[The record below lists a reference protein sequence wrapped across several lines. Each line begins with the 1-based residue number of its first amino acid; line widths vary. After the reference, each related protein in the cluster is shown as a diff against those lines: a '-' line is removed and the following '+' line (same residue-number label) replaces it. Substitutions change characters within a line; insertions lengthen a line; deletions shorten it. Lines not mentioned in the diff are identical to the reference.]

1 MVEEVNTV
9 IICSNCGTTNNEAA
23 GNVCRKCGALLPRS
37 RRPPRMRIAPK
48 KKEIVESQGE
58 KTKTKTKAKT
68 KKKPQP
74 AKSQKKPSIKKEPTK
89 PTSLDLYEIPKV
101 KALNNDQV
109 EVFED
114 STDDEEEEII
124 EDDFDE
130 NLDSVEED
138 TDFLQ
143 EIAPQ
148 PFRGSIIADKGV
160 YGQPKPK
167 RKVSRSKSKKVTQDG
182 VVSESTESYLLKQK
196 QLEEDMT
203 KVLSF
208 LSKKITVKPLKSIKK
223 GVTAST
229 KPKDSIPPSSMN
241 EILKDLLKL
250 DLHIE
255 ASAIIKKD
263 GTILASALSSRI
275 SDSLFATIA
284 ANLSMIG
291 TDIIEGLSA
300 GTLLNI
306 SIRGTDG
313 VLDLAPI
320 SFKKLPGDDMLLIIF
335 SHPKIKSGII
345 HFAVSIVKKRVK
357 QYLGLSK

>member
-1 MVEEVNTV
+1 M
-9 IICSNCGTTNNEAA
+9 
-23 GNVCRKCGALLPRS
+23 K
-37 RRPPRMRIAPK
+37 IATK
-48 KKEIVESQGE
+48 SKEILESQEE
-58 KTKTKTKAKT
+58 KIKT
-68 KKKPQP
+68 KKNTQAAKPQ
-74 AKSQKKPSIKKEPTK
+74 KKASNKKEPTK
-89 PTSLDLYEIPKV
+89 PKDFDLHEIPKV
-101 KALNNDQV
+101 KALNHDHV
-109 EVFED
+109 EMFED
-114 STDDEEEEII
+114 STDVKEKIEEH
-124 EDDFDE
+124 DFDE
-130 NLDSVEED
+130 NLDDEEED
-138 TDFLQ
+138 LEFLK
-143 EIAPQ
+143 EITPQ

-160 YGQPKPK
+160 YGKPNQL
-167 RKVSRSKSKKVTQDG
+167 RKVSSSKSKTVAQDA
-182 VVSESTESYLLKQK
+182 VASKNTESNLIKQK

-208 LSKKITVKPLKSIKK
+208 LSKKITVKPLIPVKK
-223 GVTAST
+223 GVDAST
-229 KPKDSIPPSSMN
+229 KSKDSIPPSSMN
-241 EILKDLLKL
+241 EILNDLLKL

-284 ANLSMIG
+284 ANLSMMG
-291 TDIIEGLSA
+291 KDIIEGLNA

-320 SFKKLPGDDMLLIIF
+320 SFKKLTGDDMLLIIF

>member
-1 MVEEVNTV
+1 L
-9 IICSNCGTTNNEAA
+9 IICSNCGTTNNETA
-23 GNVCRKCGALLPRS
+23 GKVCRKCGALLPRS
-37 RRPPRMRIAPK
+37 HRAPRIKITQEK
-48 KKEIVESQGE
+48 KQILESQGG
-58 KTKTKTKAKT
+58 KTKTK
-68 KKKPQP
+68 KKSQP
-74 AKSQKKPSIKKEPTK
+74 AKPQKKPVSKKKPTK
-89 PTSLDLYEIPKV
+89 PTSLDHHEIPKV
-101 KALNNDQV
+101 KPLSHDHVKISKDSINV
-109 EVFED
+109 EEETLED
-114 STDDEEEEII
+114 DFAEFLEDEEEE
-124 EDDFDE
+124 E
-130 NLDSVEED
+130 
-138 TDFLQ
+138 DFLQ

-160 YGQPKPK
+160 YGQTKKPK
-167 RKVSRSKSKKVTQDG
+167 KVSRSKPKKGTQDT
-182 VVSESTESYLLKQK
+182 VASKNIESNLLKQK

-208 LSKKITVKPLKSIKK
+208 LSKKITVKPLKSVKK
-223 GVTAST
+223 GITTSP
-229 KPKDSIPPSSMN
+229 KPKESIPPSSMN

-300 GTLLNI
+300 GTLQNI
-306 SIRGTDG
+306 SLRGTDG

-320 SFKKLPGDDMLLIIF
+320 SFKKLPERDDMLLIIF

-345 HFAVSIVKKRVK
+345 HFAVSIVI
-357 QYLGLSK
+357 

>member
-1 MVEEVNTV
+1 M
-9 IICSNCGTTNNEAA
+9 IICSNCGTTNNESA

-37 RRPPRMRIAPK
+37 RRPPRIKIAPK
-48 KKEIVESQGE
+48 SKEILESQGK
-58 KTKTKTKAKT
+58 KTKTKTK
-68 KKKPQP
+68 KKPQR
-74 AKSQKKPSIKKEPTK
+74 AKPQKKPPIKKEPTK
-89 PTSLDLYEIPKV
+89 PTSLDLHEIPKV
-101 KALNNDQV
+101 KAL
-109 EVFED
+109 EIFED
-114 STDDEEEEII
+114 SIENEEEEII

-130 NLDSVEED
+130 DFDDVEEEE
-138 TDFLQ
+138 DFLK

-148 PFRGSIIADKGV
+148 PFRGSIIADKGI
-160 YGQPKPK
+160 YGQSKQPK
-167 RKVSRSKSKKVTQDG
+167 KVSRSRTKKISQKTTT
-182 VVSESTESYLLKQK
+182 SENIESSLLKQK
-196 QLEEDMT
+196 QLEDDMT

-208 LSKKITVKPLKSIKK
+208 LSNKITVKPLKPVKK
-223 GVTAST
+223 GVKASA

-250 DLHIE
+250 DVHIE

-284 ANLSMIG
+284 ANLSMMG
-291 TDIIEGLSA
+291 VDIIEGLSA
-300 GTLLNI
+300 GTLLNM

-320 SFKKLPGDDMLLIIF
+320 TFKNLPGNEMILIIF

>member
-1 MVEEVNTV
+1 M
-9 IICSNCGTTNNEAA
+9 IICSNCGTTNNESA
-23 GNVCRKCGALLPRS
+23 GNICRKCGALLPRS
-37 RRPPRMRIAPK
+37 NRPPRMKIATK
-48 KKEIVESQGE
+48 SKIKEISESQGE
-58 KTKTKTKAKT
+58 KTKTK
-68 KKKPQP
+68 KKPQTP
-74 AKSQKKPSIKKEPTK
+74 EPQKKHPNKKVPSK
-89 PTSLDLYEIPKV
+89 PKSLDLHEIPKV
-101 KALNNDQV
+101 QSLNNDSL
-109 EVFED
+109 EIFED
-114 STDDEEEEII
+114 STDAEEEI
-124 EDDFDE
+124 EENDFDE
-130 NLDSVEED
+130 NLGDVEED
-138 TDFLQ
+138 TEFLK
-143 EIAPQ
+143 EITPK

-160 YGQPKPK
+160 YGKFKQPRKASSSKP
-167 RKVSRSKSKKVTQDG
+167 KKVTKDA
-182 VVSESTESYLLKQK
+182 VASETTESTLLKQK
-196 QLEEDMT
+196 LLEEDMT

-208 LSKKITVKPLKSIKK
+208 LSNKITVKPLKSVKK
-223 GVTAST
+223 GVEASS
-229 KPKDSIPPSSMN
+229 KPQESIPPSSMN
-241 EILKDLLKL
+241 EILHDLLKL

-291 TDIIEGLSA
+291 KDIIEGLSA

-320 SFKKLPGDDMLLIIF
+320 SFKKPPEDDMILIIL

-357 QYLGLSK
+357 QYLGLSN

>member
-1 MVEEVNTV
+1 MK
-9 IICSNCGTTNNEAA
+9 ITTKGIEPQ
-23 GNVCRKCGALLPRS
+23 R
-37 RRPPRMRIAPK
+37 
-48 KKEIVESQGE
+48 E
-58 KTKTKTKAKT
+58 KT
-68 KKKPQP
+68 KKKIKEKAQASKP
-74 AKSQKKPSIKKEPTK
+74 QKKPPIKKEPTK
-89 PTSLDLYEIPKV
+89 PKSLDLHEIPKN
-101 KALNNDQV
+101 KAVNNDHI
-109 EVFED
+109 EIIDD
-114 STDDEEEEII
+114 SIDDEEWEIDEVDFEEVL
-124 EDDFDE
+124 DD
-130 NLDSVEED
+130 VEED
-138 TDFLQ
+138 KEYLQ

-160 YGQPKPK
+160 YGHPKQP
-167 RKVSRSKSKKVTQDG
+167 RKVSPSKKKKKQQNAVA
-182 VVSESTESYLLKQK
+182 SENTESSLLKQK

-208 LSKKITVKPLKSIKK
+208 LSKKITVKPLKPVKK
-223 GVTAST
+223 SVAAST

-255 ASAIIKKD
+255 ASAIIKKN

-284 ANLSMIG
+284 ANLSMMGI
-291 TDIIEGLSA
+291 DIIEGLSA
-300 GTLLNI
+300 GTLLNM

-320 SFKKLPGDDMLLIIF
+320 SFKNLPREDMILIIF